1 MKIASKWGEIEIID
15 EEIDYI
21 HEYIENINFTIDKVY
36 KVSIILLE
44 IRLKTLILLKNC

>member
-1 MKIASKWGEIEIID
+1 MKFSSKWEKLRLLTRK
-15 EEIDYI
+15 IDYI
-21 HEYIENINFTIDKVY
+21 YKNIEIINFTIDKVY

>member
-15 EEIDYI
+15 EKINYIYEHID
-21 HEYIENINFTIDKVY
+21 NINLPIDKVY

-44 IRLKTLILLKNC
+44 IRLKH